1 MTTVTGPERLFAL
14 EARSP
19 AKPEALRLL
28 EIEKTTNHS
37 GRHLSRNQNN
47 TSSEG
52 AHLHLWCIAHR
63 CAAVQPLLSRRA
75 SGLRSDILPR
85 SPSEPA
91 RRRRGPGIGP
101 RSHRSP
107 SETLPRRRSAS
118 TNTQQSERA
127 AARAFENSPPKYT
140 TNNKTRFRTRRVHR
154 SSHRQREQKPC
165 PTSPESR

>member
-63 CAAVQPLLSRRA
+63 CAANLPLLSRRA
-75 SGLRSDILPR
+75 RVDSAAINCRALQASPRAIEAAREAAHGRIARPAGRCRGANASAQTHNNPNGPPRARSKT
-85 SPSEPA
+85 
-91 RRRRGPGIGP
+91 
-101 RSHRSP
+101 HN
-107 SETLPRRRSAS
+107 
-118 TNTQQSERA
+118 TNTGRA
-127 AARAFENSPPKYT
+127 KRNHVQ
-140 TNNKTRFRTRRVHR
+140 RHRRIGGN
-154 SSHRQREQKPC
+154 
-165 PTSPESR
+165 